1 MSLSHFRLI
10 NFLTSHS
17 LLLKMKEKQ
26 AFDAV
31 IVHRCLVGDVSGKSY
46 GDVAFIEHHSLQ
58 ANILSKI
65 YKRAIL
71 KEYTGALL
79 YSFKITLL

>member
-1 MSLSHFRLI
+1 M
-10 NFLTSHS
+10 
-17 LLLKMKEKQ
+17 
-26 AFDAV
+26 
-31 IVHRCLVGDVSGKSY
+31 IVHRCLVGDASGKSY

-71 KEYTGALL
+71 KEHAGALL
-79 YSFKITLL
+79 YNYTSLMLVPRFKLHWLGTGVDRSRL

>member
-1 MSLSHFRLI
+1 
-10 NFLTSHS
+10 
-17 LLLKMKEKQ
+17 MKEKQ

-31 IVHRCLVGDVSGKSY
+31 IIHRCLVGDVSGKSY

-71 KEYTGALL
+71 KEHAGALL

>member
-1 MSLSHFRLI
+1 
-10 NFLTSHS
+10 
-17 LLLKMKEKQ
+17 MKGNQ

-31 IVHRCLVGDVSGKSY
+31 IVGRCLVGDVSGKSY

-65 YKRAIL
+65 YKRVML
-71 KEYTGALL
+71 KEQTGVLYYIFNIKLL
-79 YSFKITLL
+79 